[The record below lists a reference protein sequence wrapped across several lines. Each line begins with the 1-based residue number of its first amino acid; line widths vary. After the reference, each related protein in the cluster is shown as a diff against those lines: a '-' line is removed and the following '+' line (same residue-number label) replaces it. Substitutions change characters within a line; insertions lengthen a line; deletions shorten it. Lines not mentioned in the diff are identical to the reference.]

1 MVVKIDAR
9 PFQIRAKKL
18 FMSRVL
24 VTLLLQE
31 NSVPSVMIR
40 KPLSSL
46 ARVAFACA
54 IFSSQSH
61 AADKIVF
68 LAGGRSHGPGEH
80 EFRAGSMLLAKAL
93 NESGLDVRAEVISG
107 WPADDKVLDDAKA
120 IIIYA
125 DGTSVVG
132 KGWEKVDKLAKG
144 GTGLMFMHY
153 AVHPTAAEGEKYYR
167 PWIGGAFETDFSVN
181 PHWVADLQALPNHP
195 VSRGVNSLVEAYDEF
210 YYNMRFPADRSQ
222 LLDLVTATPD
232 RSRVKRYIN
241 LWNQHG
247 VEGLD
252 KKQTLMWG
260 IQRPDGGRGVGFTG
274 GHYHRNWAVDGFRT
288 LVLNAIVWTAGLEV
302 PAKGVPSKPLTE
314 AELNANLDDKGKPAN
329 LKLVEAGEFKKIP
342 AAAIQTEREA
352 GFNSAKPPA
361 NAVSAAKP
369 KSDTVKPVAESAEMN
384 PGNTRLQ
391 EINASIAGAKELYLV
406 VSDLGEMAFDWANW
420 IDPKLILKGGKVVEL
435 TELKWRSEET
445 SYGKSK
451 VGKNIEGGTLSIDKK
466 TYEKGIGTHAA
477 SIIVFDLPADVE
489 TFTAQVGLDDGG
501 AFRDEKP
508 TSADVKFQVF
518 TQNPASMTD
527 TFVPEDLFTLSDDK
541 LEVTVW
547 ATTPQLYN
555 PTNIDFD
562 AQGRLYV
569 AEGVNY
575 RAGAKSR
582 RPEGDRIVILE
593 DSDGDGT
600 TDKSDVFTQDPNLE
614 SPLGVAVLE
623 NKIIVSQPPDLLVYT
638 DVNGDRKFDAAVD
651 KREVLLTGFNARQHD
666 HSLHSV
672 TVGPDGQ
679 WNFNNGNCA
688 GIFTD
693 KSGKTFRMGSSYY
706 QSGGGTWYSDTR
718 SIAGQPSDD
727 GNIWVGGF
735 SVRMNPDGTNARIVG
750 HNYRNSYEQALT
762 SFGDM
767 FQSDNDD
774 PPACRVA
781 EVMEGGNA
789 GFSSADGQ
797 RSWNADKRPGQDTPT
812 AEWRQEDPG
821 TMPSGDVYG
830 GGSPTGV
837 AYYENGALGDK
848 WQGLLLACEA
858 GKNVVF
864 GYLPVPDGAG
874 FKLERIDFMTSNKEK
889 QFAGSDFIGG
899 AGKELKHLF
908 RPADVTVGPDG
919 ALYVAD
925 WFDGR
930 VGGHGTMDKSGSGTI
945 YRIAPK
951 GFKSVVPK
959 FDLTT
964 TAGQIAAL
972 KSPSVNVRNSGF
984 TRLKAQGNKAVPAVS
999 ELLKDKNPYL
1009 AARAVWLLAQMGDSG
1024 MAAVVKLLGASDART
1039 RLVACRAIRSAGGDP
1054 VKLAG
1059 KMASDASPMVR
1070 REIALS
1076 LRDVPA
1082 EKSVPFLV
1090 KIAKQFD
1097 GKDRAYLEA
1106 FGLGST
1112 GKEAAVYT
1120 ALRKDMAAAPDAWTD
1135 AFAWLAWRLHPP
1147 QAVADQKARAL
1158 SPKVSADQVKLT
1170 LTALGFTPSAAAAT
1184 AMIQLANTKDFS
1196 QKDLASWWVNN
1207 RKGNLWKAFNVD
1219 VILKSMGQDPA
1230 SVKLVSVE
1238 MPPEPTTAPKLP
1250 PLAEIL
1256 KLQGDAE
1263 RGKGAIAA
1271 CYMCHHVGDLGV
1283 EYGPDLT
1290 TFGKQQP
1297 KEVVIN
1303 SILNPSADISHG
1315 YEGSILKTTDGIT
1328 ITGMVLSDGDPVIM
1342 KTLGGQAQT
1351 IAKSRVASLKPLEK
1365 SLMYVPAQLGLTAQ
1379 SIADIAEYLKTR

>member
-1 MVVKIDAR
+1 M
-9 PFQIRAKKL
+9 L
-18 FMSRVL
+18 
-24 VTLLLQE
+24 
-31 NSVPSVMIR
+31 R
-40 KPLSSL
+40 KPLPL
-46 ARVAFACA
+46 TRLLVACA
-54 IFSSQSH
+54 LLSSQGY
-61 AADKIVF
+61 AANKIVF

-93 NESGLDVRAEVISG
+93 NESGLDIQAEVVSG
-107 WPADDKVLDDAKA
+107 WPSDEKVLDGAKA
-120 IIIYA
+120 IVIYA
-125 DGTSVVG
+125 DGTSVVE
-132 KGWEKVDKLAKG
+132 KGWEKVDQLAKG
-144 GTGLMFMHY
+144 GVGLMFMHY
-153 AVHPTAAEGEKYYR
+153 AVHPTPQQADKYYR

-195 VSRGVNSLVEAYDEF
+195 VSRGVGSLVEAYDEF
-210 YYNMRFPADRSQ
+210 YYNIRFPADRSKV
-222 LLDLVTATPD
+222 LDLVTATPTRD
-232 RSRVKRYIN
+232 RVKQYIN
-241 LWNQHG
+241 LWNQGG
-247 VEGLD
+247 VDGLD

-260 IQRPDGGRGVGFTG
+260 IQRPDGGRGVGFSG
-274 GHYHRNWAVDGFRT
+274 GHYHRNWSVDGFRT
-288 LVLNAIVWTAGLEV
+288 LVLNAIAWTAKVEV
-302 PAKGVPSKPLTE
+302 PAKGVPSKPISE

-329 LKLVEAGEFKKIP
+329 LKVVEAGEFKKIP
-342 AAAIQTEREA
+342 AAAIQTQREA
-352 GFNSAKPPA
+352 GFKGAKAAPA
-361 NAVSAAKP
+361 AAAKS
-369 KSDTVKPVAESAEMN
+369 KAGYVKPVAESAEMN
-384 PGNTRLQ
+384 PGNNRIQ
-391 EINASIAGAKELYLV
+391 ELKAAIPGAKELYLV
-406 VSDLGEMAFDWANW
+406 VSDQGDLGFDWSNW
-420 IDPKLILKGGKVVEL
+420 IEPRIYLKGGKTVDL
-435 TELKWRSEET
+435 TTLKWRSAASGWGEA
-445 SYGKSK
+445 KI
-451 VGKNIEGGTLSIDKK
+451 GKNIDGGTLTIDKK
-466 TYEKGIGTHAA
+466 EFQNGIGTHAA
-477 SIIVFDLPADVE
+477 STIVFDLPADVE
-489 TFTAQVGLDDGG
+489 GFITKVGLDDGG
-501 AFRDEKP
+501 AFRDGKA
-508 TSADVKFQVF
+508 TSASVKFQVF
-518 TQNPASMTD
+518 TQQPSDAGSEAL
-527 TFVPEDLFTLSDDK
+527 VPEELFTLPDDK

-575 RAGAKSR
+575 RHAAGT
-582 RPEGDRIVILE
+582 RPDGDRIVVLE
-593 DSDGDGT
+593 DSDGDGKA
-600 TDKSDVFTQDPNLE
+600 DKSDVFTQEKNLE

-623 NKIIVSQPPDLLVYT
+623 NKVIVSQPPDLIVYT
-638 DVNGDRKFDAAVD
+638 DVNGDRKFDPATD

-672 TVGPDGQ
+672 VAGPDGQ

-693 KSGKTFRMGSSYY
+693 KSGKTFRIGSGYY
-706 QSGGGTWYSDTR
+706 KSGGGTWYSDTHE
-718 SIAGQPSDD
+718 IAGQPSDD
-727 GNIWVGGF
+727 GHVWVGGF

-797 RSWNADKRPGQDTPT
+797 RSWGADKRPGQDTPT

-874 FKLERIDFMTSNKEK
+874 FKLERIDFMTSNTEK

-899 AGKELKHLF
+899 VGKDLKTLF
-908 RPADVTVGPDG
+908 RPSDVTVGPDG

-925 WFDGR
+925 WFDAR
-930 VGGHGTMDKSGSGTI
+930 VGGHGTNDKSGSGTI

-959 FDLTT
+959 FDLNTT
-964 TAGQIAAL
+964 EGQIAAL
-972 KSPSVNVRNSGF
+972 KSPAVNVRNSGF
-984 TRLKAQGNKAVPAVS
+984 VRLKAQGDKAVPALT

-1009 AARAVWLLAQMGDSG
+1009 AARAVWLLAQLGDAG
-1024 MAAVVKLLGASDART
+1024 QAAVVKLLGSADART
-1039 RLVACRAIRSAGGDP
+1039 RLVACRAIRAAGGDP
-1054 VKLAG
+1054 VKLAE

-1070 REIALS
+1070 REIAIS

-1082 EKSVPFLV
+1082 DKSVPSLV

-1106 FGLGST
+1106 FGIGST
-1112 GKEAAVYT
+1112 GKEALVYD
-1120 ALRKDMAAAPDAWTD
+1120 ALRKDMGAAPDAWTD

-1184 AMIQLANTKDFS
+1184 AMIQLAGTNGFA
-1196 QKDLASWWVNN
+1196 QKDLANWWVNN
-1207 RKGNLWKAFNVD
+1207 RKGNLWKPFNVD
-1219 VILKSMGQDPA
+1219 GILKSLGQDPA
-1230 SVKLVSVE
+1230 NVKLVAVE
-1238 MPPEPTTAPKLP
+1238 MPAEPTNAPAIP
-1250 PLAEIL
+1250 TTAEIL
-1256 KLQGDAE
+1256 KLKGDAE
-1263 RGKGAIAA
+1263 RGKVAVAA
-1271 CYMCHHVGDLGV
+1271 CYMCHHIGDQGV
-1283 EYGPDLT
+1283 DYGPDLT

-1297 KEVVIN
+1297 LEVLIN
-1303 SILNPSADISHG
+1303 SIRNPSADVSHG

-1342 KTLGGQAQT
+1342 KTMGAQTQT
-1351 IAKSRVASLKPLEK
+1351 IAKSRIASLKPMEK
-1365 SLMYVPAQLGLTAQ
+1365 SLMYVPAQLGLTGQ
-1379 SIADIAEYLKTR
+1379 SIADIAEYLKSR